1 MKTDKIFYTLFQ
13 AFPELLFQLIGE
25 SPEFAQDYE
34 FKSIEIKELSFRLD
48 GVFLPSDNH
57 PDHPLYFVEVQFQA
71 DPDFYWRFFT
81 EIILYLNQHKPIRQW
96 QAVVLWGKESL
107 DSELPL
113 PYHLFRSHLQI
124 VYLDQ
129 LPQTPSS
136 IALSIIQLVTIP
148 ESQAPQ
154 QAKSLLNQVRQQIND
169 VVTQANVI
177 ELVEKIIIYKFPQ
190 KSRQELEKMFDL
202 TDWKQTQFYKEVKLE
217 GKLEGKVEG
226 KLQAKLETIPLLR
239 RLGLTVEQISQE
251 LDLDIS
257 LIHQFLANQN
267 N

>member
-1 MKTDKIFYTLFQ
+1 M
-13 AFPELLFQLIGE
+13 
-25 SPEFAQDYE
+25 
-34 FKSIEIKELSFRLD
+34 
-48 GVFLPSDNH
+48 
-57 PDHPLYFVEVQFQA
+57 
-71 DPDFYWRFFT
+71 
-81 EIILYLNQHKPIRQW
+81 
-96 QAVVLWGKESL
+96 
-107 DSELPL
+107 PL

-226 KLQAKLETIPLLR
+226 TLQAKLETIPLLR

>member
-48 GVFLPSDNH
+48 GVFLPSENH
-57 PDHPLYFVEVQFQA
+57 PDHSIYFVEVQFQP

-129 LPQTPSS
+129 LPQPPSS
-136 IALSIIQLVTIP
+136 IALSIIQLVTSA
-148 ESQAPQ
+148 ENQAPQ

-177 ELVEKIIIYKFPQ
+177 
-190 KSRQELEKMFDL
+190 
-202 TDWKQTQFYKEVKLE
+202 
-217 GKLEGKVEG
+217 
-226 KLQAKLETIPLLR
+226 
-239 RLGLTVEQISQE
+239 
-251 LDLDIS
+251 
-257 LIHQFLANQN
+257 
-267 N
+267 

>member
-1 MKTDKIFYTLFQ
+1 MKTVKIFYTLFQ

-48 GVFLPSDNH
+48 GVFLPSENH
-57 PDHPLYFVEVQFQA
+57 PDHNLYFVEVQFQP

-136 IALSIIQLVTIP
+136 IALSIIQLVTSA
-148 ESQAPQ
+148 ENQAPQ
-154 QAKSLLNQVRQQIND
+154 QAKSLLNRVRPSYDTFSNQGNSC
-169 VVTQANVI
+169 
-177 ELVEKIIIYKFPQ
+177 L
-190 KSRQELEKMFDL
+190 
-202 TDWKQTQFYKEVKLE
+202 
-217 GKLEGKVEG
+217 
-226 KLQAKLETIPLLR
+226 AKLSWNPFKNHI
-239 RLGLTVEQISQE
+239 V
-251 LDLDIS
+251 
-257 LIHQFLANQN
+257 N
-267 N
+267 